1 MQLQTDEQQQEV
13 KDHGH
18 YEFPVF
24 ISQEVLSRY
33 ERGSFIWHWHTEVE
47 LTLVVEGQI
56 SYQVNERVYELKA
69 GDGLFCNSNA
79 LHTGRMKD
87 KQDCYYIS
95 ITFHPR
101 ILYGFEGSL
110 IWKKFVQP
118 MLSDPACA
126 SMVFHRET
134 SWQEE
139 ILGWL
144 DELYTEYLKP
154 GMGYE
159 MEVQQNLSKIWLSLF
174 ENVYAVSQR
183 EKTKSG
189 KERPGREKGAAENRN
204 IERIRQILAFI
215 QEHYMEKITLE
226 DIAGQVHLCRSECC
240 RFFKNY
246 MQRSLFDY
254 LLYYRLEKSLPLLG
268 EHHLSVTET
277 AERTGFSSP
286 EYFAKVFREQMGCT
300 PSFYRSGREKKNQNP
315 I

>member
-1 MQLQTDEQQQEV
+1 MQLQIDEQQQEV

-110 IWKKFVQP
+110 IWKKFQ
-118 MLSDPACA
+118 A
-126 SMVFHRET
+126 REVKRVLFMAT
-134 SWQEE
+134 GALMSPTAGLQGES
-139 ILGWL
+139 I
-144 DELYTEYLKP
+144 P
-154 GMGYE
+154 GIAHG
-159 MEVQQNLSKIWLSLF
+159 V
-174 ENVYAVSQR
+174 V
-183 EKTKSG
+183 
-189 KERPGREKGAAENRN
+189 
-204 IERIRQILAFI
+204 IERR
-215 QEHYMEKITLE
+215 
-226 DIAGQVHLCRSECC
+226 
-240 RFFKNY
+240 
-246 MQRSLFDY
+246 
-254 LLYYRLEKSLPLLG
+254 
-268 EHHLSVTET
+268 
-277 AERTGFSSP
+277 
-286 EYFAKVFREQMGCT
+286 
-300 PSFYRSGREKKNQNP
+300 
-315 I
+315 

>member
-1 MQLQTDEQQQEV
+1 MQPQIDEQQQEV

-189 KERPGREKGAAENRN
+189 KERPGREKGAAEDPADSG
-204 IERIRQILAFI
+204 I
-215 QEHYMEKITLE
+215 YSGTLYGE
-226 DIAGQVHLCRSECC
+226 NYSGGHCRPGT
-240 RFFKNY
+240 F
-246 MQRSLFDY
+246 MQ
-254 LLYYRLEKSLPLLG
+254 K
-268 EHHLSVTET
+268 
-277 AERTGFSSP
+277 
-286 EYFAKVFREQMGCT
+286 
-300 PSFYRSGREKKNQNP
+300 
-315 I
+315 

>member
-1 MQLQTDEQQQEV
+1 MQLQIDEQQQEV

-159 MEVQQNLSKIWLSLF
+159 MEVQAELIQNLAVCFLRMSMQYHRGKNKI
-174 ENVYAVSQR
+174 R
-183 EKTKSG
+183 
-189 KERPGREKGAAENRN
+189 
-204 IERIRQILAFI
+204 
-215 QEHYMEKITLE
+215 
-226 DIAGQVHLCRSECC
+226 
-240 RFFKNY
+240 
-246 MQRSLFDY
+246 
-254 LLYYRLEKSLPLLG
+254 
-268 EHHLSVTET
+268 
-277 AERTGFSSP
+277 ERTAGKRKRSRREP
-286 EYFAKVFREQMGCT
+286 EY
-300 PSFYRSGREKKNQNP
+300 
-315 I
+315 